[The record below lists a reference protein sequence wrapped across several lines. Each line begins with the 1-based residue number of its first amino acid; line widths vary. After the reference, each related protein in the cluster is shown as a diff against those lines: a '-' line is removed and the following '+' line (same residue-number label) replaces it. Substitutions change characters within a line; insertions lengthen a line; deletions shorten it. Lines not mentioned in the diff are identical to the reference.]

1 MKTQCSIS
9 NSSAIHRR
17 LSTPG
22 VEERYGYAITSKLG
36 KKDEITQENRVILEM
51 VTNPSANG
59 YIGPGTC
66 ISSTEKGSRYLIL
79 PVYETM
85 ETRPTDEK
93 YQVRYIDFT

>member
-1 MKTQCSIS
+1 
-9 NSSAIHRR
+9 
-17 LSTPG
+17 
-22 VEERYGYAITSKLG
+22 
-36 KKDEITQENRVILEM
+36 M